1 MHEINWARFI
11 LKNPNPQDAFE
22 TMCRNIFL
30 REYKV
35 SSHRFSANYNQ
46 TGLETEPVLYDGKY
60 YGFQCKY
67 STSGN
72 NDAFYKEVLD
82 SLTKA
87 VAVYPNLYKVVVY
100 TNLDIKPNV
109 SAEELSKSKKTNRVR
124 IHDLCQQNNLE
135 ICWFVKANFENSLNE
150 VRNYDLYRAFFSPQ
164 DTTGMLSNALSHD
177 ERTFLLSNRF
187 VDLPL
192 NGSRFSELKDEIL
205 ACRIS
210 IITGAAGTGKSE
222 ILKKLYLQCENRY
235 LLNTSQEAS
244 DVDTP
249 IPVFVRLRECVNG
262 NLEELLRSRLR
273 DYEISAVETQNQYIY
288 FLDGLDEVSTFDFGG
303 VIACISRL
311 LSQAA
316 SKSFVITSRTNNA
329 NLASVL
335 RSFKPDIYTVDCL
348 DGNDVEE
355 FFNLLNDPEKKA
367 RLQEIKDSNQAF
379 FGDIN
384 DIFSAVLL
392 SENAFSID
400 ASTTKVDL
408 ISMNAEKLVES
419 NHRYAMINLPEP
431 KVLSVEKILAQVSE
445 SMQRTGNIS
454 VSRSDLQG
462 TIAELFSSCSYLQ
475 IDDIIEFIAEM
486 FFDSVRTNT
495 LQTRYSY
502 RHKRYFEFYLYVA
515 VRNAFYENPG
525 ILRELRLL
533 ANKDFVLNIF
543 LVQELKIN
551 TINRNVQRMLALR
564 FFEAYLGDDYLGGA
578 QSPWF
583 MSRSFTTLGSG
594 SYLQSEQL
602 QEYLCTKHIDDLHD
616 FLKTDPLSIE
626 RFLKVD
632 NYYAFVKRYHKAM
645 GVDIRPLLNGLYGIQ
660 EQWLEKAANED
671 RESFAYCKCV
681 IDHASIDDL
690 FSTIGTELAVKT
702 NDLDY
707 YHPYF
712 HNDLS
717 LVIEFYE
724 LVLDNYDIWLLSHID
739 QLSVQHL
746 EILSY
751 VLLQPQHLGLLV
763 VHGDG
768 PTPLATAIKGRVL
781 ACGEEQYGINTI
793 VLYGILTGTVIQ
805 KADLDA
811 RTKEVNVN
819 HLEQWRKNFA
829 LNSYVGM
836 LLGDEFRPW
845 HHDYAL
851 SVTLRRIVHELYPH
865 KKKDVLPMILQEVNR
880 YNLIYKNWFSYK
892 NSVFIGE
899 ILATLD
905 IDSVN
910 KKRFLIEL
918 RKFDS
923 VISTFH
929 VLCTLMRRNA
939 ALFELIA
946 NPGLIASEYARASRK
961 LSYYD
966 DNTDLCFAY
975 STMMSHYDMVK
986 ADALF
991 ENAINNSIFR
1001 PIFRKEDMLDYHLPN
1016 CVLTAYDS
1024 FWLSNE
1030 EVEHV
1035 IRRVDSILK
1044 ITKDTL
1050 DRGSYR
1056 ERFRFVVER
1065 CCPYL
1070 LEELE
1075 MEEVK
1080 ADNPELSI
1088 GWEVYSSTI
1097 PGERITY
1104 ENLPSFYCCEVDDVN
1119 YSAVSV
1125 WRDLIQ
1131 CELKKDPQLTL
1142 LYNTLENNHYPAAN
1156 FSKVSWCFP
1165 VITAVLVSN
1174 AQTNP
1179 QMIEFLMKRAGRFGL
1194 VTLIKAY
1201 ALTGD
1206 DCCGR
1211 ECFEQLMRMCEA
1223 LVYPSTKYVGK
1234 REHPGNLY
1242 REIINRICDS
1252 KKSDW
1257 NCNEEKCVM
1266 HFMPDLK
1273 ISIKWD
1279 PYEDYEPFSEDWAT
1293 RHPDKNAYETHYY
1306 VCYEQV
1312 IIKELIMVH
1321 VDGYR
1326 ALIPLPDYTTKH
1338 MDRTSYKIACLI
1350 NYDVENLNKYIRS
1363 SGLIVD

>member
-82 SLTKA
+82 SLSKA

-355 FFNLLNDPEKKA
+355 FFNRLNDPEKKA

-392 SENAFSID
+392 SENAFNID

-419 NHRYAMINLPEP
+419 NHKYALINLPEP
-431 KVLSVEKILAQVSE
+431 KVLSVEKVLAQVSE
-445 SMQRTGNIS
+445 FMQRTGNIS

-462 TIAELFSSCSYLQ
+462 IVAELFPSCSYLQ

-525 ILRELRLL
+525 ILREQRLL
-533 ANKDFVLNIF
+533 SNKDFMLNIF
-543 LVQELKIN
+543 LIQELKIN
-551 TINRNVQRMLALR
+551 TISSNVQRVLALR
-564 FFEAYLGDDYLGGA
+564 FLEAYLGDDYLGDS

-583 MSRSFTTLGSG
+583 MSRSLTTRGSD
-594 SYLQSEQL
+594 SYMQSEPL
-602 QEYLCTKHIDDLHD
+602 QEYLCTKHIEDLRS
-616 FLKTDPLSIE
+616 FLKTDPLSIKG
-626 RFLKVD
+626 FLTSD
-632 NYYAFVKRYHKAM
+632 NYYAFVKRYHKAHGM
-645 GVDIRPLLNGLYGIQ
+645 DIRPLLDETYNIQ
-660 EQWLEKAANED
+660 EPFLKKAIEKD
-671 RESFAYCKCV
+671 RESHAYCMCV
-681 IDHASIDDL
+681 IDQVPIEKFFSVINVDL
-690 FSTIGTELAVKT
+690 DVK
-702 NDLDY
+702 NIDLDY
-707 YHPYF
+707 YHPHF
-712 HNDLS
+712 HNELS
-717 LVIEFYE
+717 MVIDFFN
-724 LVLDNYDIWLLSHID
+724 LAIDNYSDWLLAHIA

-746 EILSY
+746 EVLSY
-751 VLLQPQHLGLLV
+751 VLLQPHHLGSLIVHDGSTLL
-763 VHGDG
+763 
-768 PTPLATAIKGRVL
+768 AAAIKDRVI
-781 ACGEEQYGINTI
+781 AGTEEQYGINTV
-793 VLYGILTGTVIQ
+793 VLYGILSGAVIQ
-805 KADLDA
+805 KADLEA

-829 LNSYVGM
+829 LNSYAGM

-845 HHDYAL
+845 HYDYML
-851 SVTLRRIVHELYPH
+851 GVSLRRIVHELYPREKH
-865 KKKDVLPMILQEVNR
+865 EILPRILQEVNR
-880 YNLIYKNWFSYK
+880 YNLVHRNWFSYK
-892 NSVFIGE
+892 NAIFIGE
-899 ILATLD
+899 ILSTLD
-905 IDSVN
+905 IDSAD

-918 RKFDS
+918 RKYDS
-923 VISTFH
+923 VVSTFQ
-929 VLCTLMRRNA
+929 VLNIVMQRNSE
-939 ALFELIA
+939 LFIIIA
-946 NPGLIASEYARASRK
+946 NPSLLAAEYVMASRD
-961 LSYYD
+961 LSYYEF
-966 DNTDLCFAY
+966 NSDLHFTYAV
-975 STMMSHYDMVK
+975 MMSHFDVLK

-991 ENAINNSIFR
+991 ENAINASIFR
-1001 PIFRKEDMLDYHLPN
+1001 PLFRHEDMIDYHLPN
-1016 CVLTAYDS
+1016 CLLTAYHNYWFS
-1024 FWLSNE
+1024 SE
-1030 EVEHV
+1030 ELEYAL
-1035 IRRVDSILK
+1035 RRIYGMLEIAKS
-1044 ITKDTL
+1044 TL
-1050 DRGSYR
+1050 DGGADK
-1056 ERFRFVVER
+1056 EHFRFVVEK

-1070 LEELE
+1070 LDVLDEIT
-1075 MEEVK
+1075 VT
-1080 ADNPELSI
+1080 ADSPERTM
-1088 GWEVYSSTI
+1088 GWESFTNKVSSDGLTLD
-1097 PGERITY
+1097 
-1104 ENLPSFYCCEVDDVN
+1104 NLPKYYCCEVEGIN
-1119 YSAVSV
+1119 YSSV
-1125 WRDLIQ
+1125 LVWKDLIQ
-1131 CELKKDPQLTL
+1131 FEMMRDSELTVLYDTL
-1142 LYNTLENNHYPAAN
+1142 DKNYYPN
-1156 FSKVSWCFP
+1156 SGFSKISHCFP
-1165 VITAVLVSN
+1165 IVTAVLLSN
-1174 AQTNP
+1174 PHTRTKAL
-1179 QMIEFLMKRAGRFGL
+1179 EFLMKRAGRMGL

-1201 ALTGD
+1201 GLIGD
-1206 DCCGR
+1206 DQSGR
-1211 ECFEQLMRMCEA
+1211 QCIEQLIRLCEA
-1223 LVYPSTKYVGK
+1223 MVYPST
-1234 REHPGNLY
+1234 EHIENVSISKN
-1242 REIINRICDS
+1242 RDWEIINKVCDS
-1252 KKSDW
+1252 KIGDW
-1257 NCNEEKCVM
+1257 NCEEKECIM
-1266 HFMPDLK
+1266 HFIPNPK
-1273 ISIKWD
+1273 IIIKWD
-1279 PYEDYEPFSEDWAT
+1279 PREDMEPFSEDWAT
-1293 RHPDKNAYETHYY
+1293 RYPNKDAYSITYY
-1306 VCYEQV
+1306 ICYEQE
-1312 IIKELIMVH
+1312 IIKVFDMVY
-1321 VDGYR
+1321 VDGSR
-1326 ALIPLPDYTTKH
+1326 ALIPMPDYLTKH
-1338 MDRTSYKIACLI
+1338 IDRISYQFACLV
-1350 NYDVENLNKYIRS
+1350 NCNVQTLNGYIRS
-1363 SGLIVD
+1363 SGLVVD